1 MAKSWELDG
10 EREREGGRETL
21 RILKGERK
29 GTGRISLASVD
40 CSGSNINLW
49 LFILHIIEELNDG
62 VY

>member
-10 EREREGGRETL
+10 ETEREGGRETL

-29 GTGRISLASVD
+29 GTGRISVASVD

-49 LFILHIIEELNDG
+49 LFILHIIE
-62 VY
+62 